1 MGPAAGILY
10 SLVVALSAIGSIN
23 ASLFA
28 GARQYIAS
36 AERSYIPRIFGS
48 LHVDRTTQ
56 ESIYYDVTLKAF
68 PSFLVDAVK
77 WFAGRTERLRLEKR
91 VPVYPIVVSY
101 LLGSVFIIV
110 GTFDGL
116 LVFGGMEFHPCN
128 GKGLTDIRHA
138 RVFIRPLVGGGPL
151 QTPKVTAE

>member
-1 MGPAAGILY
+1 MGPAAGIFY

-36 AERSYIPRIFGS
+36 AERGYIPGVFGS

-56 ESIYYDVTLKAF
+56 ESIYYDDTLKAL

-77 WFAGRTERLRLEKR
+77 WFARRTETLRLERR
-91 VPVYPIVVSY
+91 VPVYPTVVSF
-101 LLGSVFIIV
+101 LLGSVFIIF

-116 LVFGGMEFHPCN
+116 LVFGGMEAHPRESER
-128 GKGLTDIRHA
+128 LTEIRYA
-138 RVFIRPLVGGGPL
+138 RVFIRPLVGGGSL
-151 QTPKVTAE
+151 